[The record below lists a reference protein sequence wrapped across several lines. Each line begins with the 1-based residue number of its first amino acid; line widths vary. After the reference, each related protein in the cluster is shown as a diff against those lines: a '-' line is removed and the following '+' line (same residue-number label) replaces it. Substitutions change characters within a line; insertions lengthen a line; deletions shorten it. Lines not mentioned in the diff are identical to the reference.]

1 MKQTYFP
8 YLPYSQNEDNKR
20 YKYIHEIMEKNPF
33 TYHKKKNYSS
43 IFIDDNKFIPNNNFY
58 SIQNEKNYD
67 FISKN
72 KLNGNNDLLLFQKAN
87 DKYMESYNI
96 FMKNKSSI
104 IESNAQNYL
113 NYLYQNKKIHEIN
126 DKKKVNDD
134 RYDILHNFKNQYSN
148 ELIGTK
154 CLLQQN
160 KSATNINTFNMKNIN
175 QKEDQK
181 IDFIPN
187 NIKTKGSDITN
198 PFFYDHVAKEI
209 IKKNQEVMDYNLK
222 ESENKYIKKR
232 NKLKYLDDKLP
243 LAPGKINNPNYYNLG
258 ESVLDKNP
266 ILNKGEYSPS
276 FSRNYNY
283 FSRQK
288 NIFDI

>member
-43 IFIDDNKFIPNNNFY
+43 NFREDNNFIPNNNFY
-58 SIQNEKNYD
+58 NIQKEKNY
-67 FISKN
+67 N
-72 KLNGNNDLLLFQKAN
+72 LNNNLNGNNDLLLFQKEN
-87 DKYMESYNI
+87 DKYMESYNN

-104 IESNAQNYL
+104 IENNAQNYL
-113 NYLYQNKKIHEIN
+113 NYLYQNKKLNENIDKSKIN
-126 DKKKVNDD
+126 NE
-134 RYDILHNFKNQYSN
+134 RYNMLNSIKNQFSD
-148 ELIGTK
+148 ELIGRK
-154 CLLQQN
+154 YLLQKN
-160 KSATNINTFNMKNIN
+160 KSVTNINTFNMKDIN
-175 QKEDQK
+175 KKEDQK
-181 IDFIPN
+181 MDFIPN

-209 IKKNQEVMDYNLK
+209 IKKNQEVMDYNIK
-222 ESENKYIKKR
+222 ESEYKYIKKR

-243 LAPGKINNPNYYNLG
+243 LAPGKINNPNYYDLG

>member
-1 MKQTYFP
+1 MKKTYFP

-20 YKYIHEIMEKNPF
+20 YKYINEIMEKNPF

-67 FISKN
+67 FISNN

-126 DKKKVNDD
+126 DKKKINDD
-134 RYDILHNFKNQYSN
+134 RYDILHNFKNQFSN
-148 ELIGTK
+148 ELIRTN

>member
-1 MKQTYFP
+1 MKKTFFP

-20 YKYIHEIMEKNPF
+20 YKYIHEIMERNPF

-43 IFIDDNKFIPNNNFY
+43 IFDDTKYIPNNNFY
-58 SIQNEKNYD
+58 SIQNEKND
-67 FISKN
+67 ELNNKN
-72 KLNGNNDLLLFQKAN
+72 NLNGNNDLLLFQKAN

-104 IESNAQNYL
+104 IENNAQNYL
-113 NYLYQNKKIHEIN
+113 NYLYQNKKLHEIN
-126 DKKKVNDD
+126 DKTKINDFN
-134 RYDILHNFKNQYSN
+134 ILHNIKNQFSN
-148 ELIGTK
+148 DLFGTK
-154 CLLQQN
+154 CLLKQN
-160 KSATNINTFNMKNIN
+160 RSVTNINTFNIKNIN
-175 QKEDQK
+175 KKEDKK

-209 IKKNQEVMDYNLK
+209 FKKNQEVMDYNIK

-283 FSRQK
+283 FSRKQ

>member
-126 DKKKVNDD
+126 DKKKINDD
-134 RYDILHNFKNQYSN
+134 RYDILHNFKNQFSN

-160 KSATNINTFNMKNIN
+160 KSATNINTYNMKNIN
-175 QKEDQK
+175 KKEEKK

-198 PFFYDHVAKEI
+198 PFFYDHIAKEI

-266 ILNKGEYSPS
+266 ILN
-276 FSRNYNY
+276 FY
-283 FSRQK
+283 FS
-288 NIFDI
+288 I

>member
-20 YKYIHEIMEKNPF
+20 YKYIYEIMERNPF

-43 IFIDDNKFIPNNNFY
+43 IFDDNKFIPNHNFY
-58 SIQNEKNYD
+58 NIQNEKNYNLNN
-67 FISKN
+67 KN
-72 KLNGNNDLLLFQKAN
+72 NLNGNNDLLLFQKAN

-104 IESNAQNYL
+104 IENNAQNYL
-113 NYLYQNKKIHEIN
+113 NYLYQNKKLNEIN
-126 DKKKVNDD
+126 DKEKVND
-134 RYDILHNFKNQYSN
+134 YNILHNIKNQFSN
-148 ELIGTK
+148 DLIRK
-154 CLLQQN
+154 KYLLQQN
-160 KSATNINTFNMKNIN
+160 KSATNINTYNMKNIN
-175 QKEDQK
+175 KKEEKK

-198 PFFYDHVAKEI
+198 PFFYDHIAKEI
-209 IKKNQEVMDYNLK
+209 IKKNQEVMDYNIK

-276 FSRNYNY
+276 FSRNYKY

>member
-58 SIQNEKNYD
+58 SIQNEKNND
-67 FISKN
+67 FISNN

-104 IESNAQNYL
+104 IENNAQNYL

-276 FSRNYNY
+276 FSRNYKY

-288 NIFDI
+288 SIFDI

>member
-1 MKQTYFP
+1 MKKTYFP

-67 FISKN
+67 FISNN

-126 DKKKVNDD
+126 DKKKINDD
-134 RYDILHNFKNQYSN
+134 RYDILHNFKNQFSN
-148 ELIGTK
+148 ELIRTN